1 MIYGRLLPEYRNT
14 RVVVALMEQGTMYT
28 VHFQGARH
36 VAPAH
41 VASAHVSPRGGVE
54 LNNLQYTIQ
63 NQNQSIKFK

>member
-1 MIYGRLLPEYRNT
+1 MIYGRLLPEYHNT

-41 VASAHVSPRGGVE
+41 VSPPWWRGVKLFIIHNSKPE
-54 LNNLQYTIQ
+54 PVN
-63 NQNQSIKFK
+63 

>member
-1 MIYGRLLPEYRNT
+1 MIYGRLLPEYYNT

-28 VHFQGARH
+28 VHFQCARH
-36 VAPAH
+36 VAPVH
-41 VASAHVSPRGGVE
+41 VAPAHVSPRGGVE